1 MNNNNQMQNNMNF
14 MSTAGVRQPQ
24 TGMNPQ
30 NQNMAQFYTQ
40 NQPQNQPK
48 TVFPQMRVRINPQNN
63 NPMTMNQPIS
73 TNTSVQFQQQQ
84 QGMNL
89 MQYNTMQPQMQMKM
103 QQQSQITNQQM
114 NVNNQANY
122 QNQNMKSQQYNPQQS
137 INSMNSFNTMNNAQP
152 LQQSMQ
158 LPNNAQFMNQSQQ
171 INPQMKNN
179 SVQMPTKKQR
189 LYLKM
194 TNEERGFF
202 SNLFQ
207 LADKENKGKLIGK
220 EAADFLK
227 KSGLPKD
234 ILKRIW
240 LISAQTNPQFLE
252 RDEFYIALRL
262 VALAQNNLPITPECI
277 INNSPLPPLPVF
289 NLKKSLN
296 PAELDTVFA
305 MNEKDKEKYKMFF
318 DKNKEYP
325 DKISIGKSCQM
336 WKSANVIDDTLKKIF
351 NIVKPLK
358 ENGFLSLQ
366 EFQVCTHFVFKSM
379 NNEIPQT
386 LPGCLSLFLFGVV
399 SNNQVNNPPMMN
411 QENKTLD
418 SLMSN
423 MNIGLQPKNQ
433 PQPITVPQKGNIP
446 QEQPSNIINPQL
458 GINQNV
464 QNIPSQNVTIP
475 IQNVPSTQNV
485 INEPHLRKSDEDLL
499 LVTSLVEEIEK
510 VLRVYNDN
518 NARNEQLRHQVHEI
532 RQKIQIGKDK
542 LVRMAILI
550 NTKNEELI
558 STQEEL
564 IKIKNDYSDVLK
576 NKEKLQLDFEKEQ
589 ERVSKI
595 KEERERIIKS
605 NQEELKQL
613 ELEKKRNQN
622 KLDSSLKPSMPQQ
635 QTENQQIIEYG
646 NQHIAT
652 ENLPDDFEL
661 PSEKYQQVPQIQ
673 NQNIQIQGE
682 QEKEQNFEFKEDDNK
697 NENITDKNENAPQNT
712 QSPVQPQNEMNQFG
726 DNPQTTN
733 PTTSMD
739 YNFKQQDVG
748 GFNFDGNAP
757 VEGGN
762 VFNPYEDPSPF
773 DDDFKEDPKPHQNYN
788 IENVQ
793 PIHHE
798 SNQNSFQPE
807 INNQNQ
813 DSHPSQPQDHFS
825 FQSPQNQTL
834 PSFDSVVKEEA
845 FYQAPKTDNPF
856 ETSHN
861 PQTNIPSINPN
872 MNFDFDDFGNTNTNQ
887 MNNAFENFGKK
898 DDNKNINN
906 NFKADDW
913 DF

>member
-1 MNNNNQMQNNMNF
+1 MNNNNQMQNMQNNMIF
-14 MSTAGVRQPQ
+14 MSTSGIRQPQ

-40 NQPQNQPK
+40 SQPQNQQK
-48 TVFPQMRVRINPQNN
+48 MSFPYMRVRKNPQNN

-84 QGMNL
+84 GMNM
-89 MQYNTMQPQMQMKM
+89 MQYNTMQPQMQKQIQM
-103 QQQSQITNQQM
+103 QQQPQIMNQQI
-114 NVNNQANY
+114 NANNSTNY

-137 INSMNSFNTMNNAQP
+137 TNSFNTMNNNKP
-152 LQQSMQ
+152 LQQSMM
-158 LPNNAQFMNQSQQ
+158 LPNNGQFMNQSQQ

-179 SVQMPTKKQR
+179 SVQMSAKKQR

-240 LISAQTNPQFLE
+240 IISAQTNPQFLE

-262 VALAQNNLPITPECI
+262 VALAQNNLPVTPECI
-277 INNSPLPPLPVF
+277 INNSPLPPFPVF
-289 NLKKSLN
+289 NLKKTLN

-325 DKISIGKSCQM
+325 DKISISKSCQM
-336 WKSANVIDDTLKKIF
+336 WKSANVIDDTINKIF
-351 NIVKPLK
+351 NVVKPLK
-358 ENGFLSLQ
+358 ENGFLTLQ

-386 LPGCLSLFLFGVV
+386 LPGCLSLFLFGTVN
-399 SNNQVNNPPMMN
+399 NNQTNPSLT
-411 QENKTLD
+411 QENKNLD

-433 PQPITVPQKGNIP
+433 SPSIVVPQKENTL
-446 QEQPSNIINPQL
+446 QNQQRSVINPQL
-458 GINQNV
+458 GT
-464 QNIPSQNVTIP
+464 SQNVTNIP
-475 IQNVPSTQNV
+475 IQNAPTTQNV
-485 INEPHLRKSDEDLL
+485 MNEPQLRKTDEDLL

-518 NARNEQLRHQVHEI
+518 NARNEQLRHQIHEV

-564 IKIKNDYSDVLK
+564 TKIKNDYSDVLK
-576 NKEKLQLDFEKEQ
+576 DKEKLQIEFEKEQ

-613 ELEKKRNQN
+613 ELEKKRNQS

-635 QTENQQIIEYG
+635 QTEKQQTDEFS
-646 NQHIAT
+646 NQHI
-652 ENLPDDFEL
+652 ENEKLPAGFEF
-661 PSEKYQQVPQIQ
+661 PAEKYQQGPQLQ
-673 NQNIQIQGE
+673 NQNIQNVRE
-682 QEKEQNFEFKEDDNK
+682 NQENEQNFEFKEGENLYEK
-697 NENITDKNENAPQNT
+697 NEKDQQNPQI
-712 QSPVQPQNEMNQFG
+712 SVQPQKEINQFG
-726 DNPQTTN
+726 DNPQIAN
-733 PTTSMD
+733 PTTNVE
-739 YNFKQQDVG
+739 YNFNQHEVG

-757 VEGGN
+757 VEGEN

-773 DDDFKEDPKPHQNYN
+773 DDDFKEDPKPNQNYN

-793 PIHHE
+793 PIIHQE
-798 SNQNSFQPE
+798 TNQNSFQPE
-807 INNQNQ
+807 ITNQNQ
-813 DSHPSQPQDHFS
+813 GQHPSQPQGQFN

-834 PSFDSVVKEEA
+834 PSFDSVVKEDP
-845 FYQAPKTDNPF
+845 FYQPPKTENPF
-856 ETSHN
+856 EQSHN
-861 PQTNIPSINPN
+861 PQTTIPQINPN
-872 MNFDFDDFGNTNTNQ
+872 MNFDFEDFGNNNANK

-898 DDNKNINN
+898 DDNTNGNN
-906 NFKADDW
+906 QFKADDW